1 MSALTKVFVILLVVC
16 SLLLS
21 AGMIVYV
28 NNIQNYTAANKQL
41 QDRLAAAESQR
52 KAGDDRVA
60 ALASQV
66 TSLTQ
71 TANSALE
78 AKNAAILA
86 AQTQA
91 AEKDVQIAALNKQLA
106 TQGVQLTSV
115 SEAAQAAQAQ
125 ASKLTSEV
133 AELRSSSNQ
142 TLVRNT
148 QLNERL
154 NEVTNQLDATERERK
169 FLAEQLTQA
178 KNQASAMT
186 AQLADAGLTPSPAYT
201 PRNLGTPAIRGAVTE
216 TRPIGGVPYATI
228 NVGASDGVQRGMEF
242 KVVKGGNFL
251 GTLTVE
257 MVDAKEATGRL
268 QGPSVEQVGNGTEV
282 TTQIRG

>member
-21 AGMIVYV
+21 AGMIVFV
-28 NNIQNYTAANKQL
+28 NNIENYKEANDQL
-41 QDRLAAAESQR
+41 VAKVAAAENQR
-52 KAGDDRVA
+52 NAEAARVQ

-66 TSLTQ
+66 GTLT
-71 TANSALE
+71 TAANAAVE

-86 AQTQA
+86 AQTAA
-91 AEKDVQIAALNKQLA
+91 AEKDVQIAGLNKQLA

-115 SEAAQAAQAQ
+115 SEAAQTAQAQ
-125 ASKLTSEV
+125 ASKLTTEV
-133 AELRSSSNQ
+133 AQLRESGND

-169 FLAEQLTQA
+169 FLAEQLTQT
-178 KNQASAMT
+178 KDQSA
-186 AQLADAGLTPSPAYT
+186 ALSSQLTDAGLRPSMAYT
-201 PRNLGTPAIRGAVTE
+201 PKTLSAPLIRGVVTE
-216 TRPIGGVPYATI
+216 TRPIGGVPYATV

-242 KVVKGGNFL
+242 KVVKGADFL

-268 QGPSVEQVGNGTEV
+268 QGPRVEQIGNGTEV

>member
-154 NEVTNQLDATERERK
+154 NEVTNQRDATERERK